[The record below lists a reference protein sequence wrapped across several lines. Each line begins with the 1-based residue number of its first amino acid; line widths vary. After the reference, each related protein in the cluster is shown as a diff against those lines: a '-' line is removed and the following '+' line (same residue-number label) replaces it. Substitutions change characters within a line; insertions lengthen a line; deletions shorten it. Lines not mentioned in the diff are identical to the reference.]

1 MLSSMLDVQ
10 DISPDRIR
18 PLKRSEYAELG
29 RTGAFD
35 DERVE
40 LLRGHVVTMSPI
52 GFRHAKLTTWL
63 TRFLCTRL
71 DESFE
76 VVPGLPF
83 VASDESEP
91 EPDLAIVIADPARTD
106 HPHQALLIMEF
117 SDSSLRKDRNVK
129 LPIYAEAGV
138 PEYWIFNLSI
148 AGELSVEVYTDPSP
162 AGYAATS
169 IHRDG
174 DVLRPKHVPIEI
186 AVSDLPR

>member
-1 MLSSMLDVQ
+1 MLDAQ

-29 RTGAFD
+29 RSGAFD

-40 LLRGHVVTMSPI
+40 LLRGLVVTKSRI
-52 GFRHAKLTTWL
+52 SVRRAKVTTWL
-63 TRFLCTRL
+63 SRFLCTHL
-71 DESFE
+71 PESFE
-76 VVPGLPF
+76 IAPGLPF
-83 VASDESEP
+83 AASDESEP
-91 EPDLAIVIADPARTD
+91 EPDMAIVIADPARAD

-138 PEYWIFNLSI
+138 PEYWIFNLSV
-148 AGELSVEVYTDPSP
+148 AGDLSVEVYTDPS
-162 AGYAATS
+162 ATGYATS
-169 IHRDG
+169 VVHRDG

-186 AVSDLPR
+186 AVAVLPR